1 MYHEIMRL
9 ERVDLTINNVD
20 ILKNAWL
27 DIRRGEIL
35 GVVGLRYAGKTSLAN
50 IMCGHMQ
57 ASNAR
62 IYFDETLQEH
72 WDERLA
78 IRKGIFNISNFRHIC
93 PNMTVMENVFLTQR
107 LGRSHIFPNRQDME
121 IACAELFEKLKI
133 HLSPNESLEGL
144 GFFERMEVSLAKA
157 VAHGGRIVILDE
169 VLPRLSDFHLQH
181 FFDEI
186 SAASAMGA
194 AVVLFDNDFKSVA
207 HLAKRMF
214 IIRHGCVAGIL
225 DRDQFDFGKMQALI
239 AGVEKKPSFVS
250 HRQVRSNVLFEICRK
265 NAGAMSRFAVA
276 DGSIT
281 GLVIPQNASMAQLL
295 SAIQG
300 KKTTQFSTRL
310 NGKRLT
316 RRTAME
322 KIGIVHDENSFFA
335 TLSFWDNLT
344 LIPNRSNLI
353 LNLFLNHYGEYAH
366 CNAIVKEYFNEEFLH
381 MYRDGVNNLDH
392 FDIKIITMVRL
403 LNRCPTVMVY
413 VNPEHRLTNA
423 DGNNSILPKID
434 AVRDLCR
441 STLILSYS
449 LEVCKYICDV
459 TYIMD
464 EKGDFLQYPQSHQ
477 STQG

>member
-1 MYHEIMRL
+1 
-9 ERVDLTINNVD
+9 
-20 ILKNAWL
+20 
-27 DIRRGEIL
+27 
-35 GVVGLRYAGKTSLAN
+35 
-50 IMCGHMQ
+50 
-57 ASNAR
+57 
-62 IYFDETLQEH
+62 
-72 WDERLA
+72 
-78 IRKGIFNISNFRHIC
+78 
-93 PNMTVMENVFLTQR
+93 
-107 LGRSHIFPNRQDME
+107 
-121 IACAELFEKLKI
+121 
-133 HLSPNESLEGL
+133 
-144 GFFERMEVSLAKA
+144 
-157 VAHGGRIVILDE
+157 
-169 VLPRLSDFHLQH
+169 
-181 FFDEI
+181 
-186 SAASAMGA
+186 
-194 AVVLFDNDFKSVA
+194 
-207 HLAKRMF
+207 
-214 IIRHGCVAGIL
+214 
-225 DRDQFDFGKMQALI
+225 
-239 AGVEKKPSFVS
+239 
-250 HRQVRSNVLFEICRK
+250 
-265 NAGAMSRFAVA
+265 
-276 DGSIT
+276 
-281 GLVIPQNASMAQLL
+281 
-295 SAIQG
+295 
-300 KKTTQFSTRL
+300 
-310 NGKRLT
+310 
-316 RRTAME
+316 ME